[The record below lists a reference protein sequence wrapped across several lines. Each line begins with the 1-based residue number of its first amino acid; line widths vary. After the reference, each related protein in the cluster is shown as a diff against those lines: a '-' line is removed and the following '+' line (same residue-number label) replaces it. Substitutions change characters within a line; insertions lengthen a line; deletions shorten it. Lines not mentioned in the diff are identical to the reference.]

1 MCCLIRNLSILLQ
14 VMNIISPIMPFEIYI
29 YVIILIGIVVMI
41 ENLTNLIIAFG
52 NININNKMIIFAAIV
67 VIGALL
73 YKFMDDWKFSKY
85 YNDMKKQKDK
95 EIERLADDNRR
106 FLEIYL
112 SRLGVDQKQIEKM
125 TATNMK
131 GE

>member
-1 MCCLIRNLSILLQ
+1 M
-14 VMNIISPIMPFEIYI
+14 
-29 YVIILIGIVVMI
+29 IV
-41 ENLTNLIIAFG
+41 
-52 NININNKMIIFAAIV
+52 FAALFV
-67 VIGALL
+67 VGTLL

-112 SRLGVDQKQIEKM
+112 NRFGVDQKQIEKM
-125 TATNMK
+125 SVTNAK

>member
-1 MCCLIRNLSILLQ
+1 
-14 VMNIISPIMPFEIYI
+14 
-29 YVIILIGIVVMI
+29 MI
-41 ENLTNLIIAFG
+41 ENLTNLIIAFS
-52 NININNKMIIFAAIV
+52 NVNINNKMIVFAALFV
-67 VIGALL
+67 VGTLL

-112 SRLGVDQKQIEKM
+112 NRFGVDQKKKKKM
-125 TATNMK
+125 SVTNAK

>member
-1 MCCLIRNLSILLQ
+1 M
-14 VMNIISPIMPFEIYI
+14 
-29 YVIILIGIVVMI
+29 IGIVNMI
-41 ENLTNLIIAFG
+41 ENLTNLIIAFS
-52 NININNKMIIFAAIV
+52 NVNINNKMIVFAALFIV
-67 VIGALL
+67 GTLL

-112 SRLGVDQKQIEKM
+112 NRFGVDQKQIEKM
-125 TATNMK
+125 SVTNAK